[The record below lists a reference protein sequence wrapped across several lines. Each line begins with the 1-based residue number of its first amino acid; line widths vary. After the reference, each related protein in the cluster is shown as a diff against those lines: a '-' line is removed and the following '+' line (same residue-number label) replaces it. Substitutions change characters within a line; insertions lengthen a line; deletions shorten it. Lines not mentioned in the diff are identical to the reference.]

1 MTRLK
6 IDSSKNRL
14 YVTMAGFFSVEDMKK
29 WSDETIAM
37 AKKLKP
43 GYDVVIDISQFKPT
57 TPEGTKEI
65 ERVQVFFKSSGVR
78 LGAQVVGENVLS
90 GLQFKRMS
98 ITSGYDPTNVETL
111 AEAEKL
117 LDSQK

>member
-1 MTRLK
+1 MYKLR
-6 IDSSKNRL
+6 IDASKNRL
-14 YVTMAGFFSVEDMKK
+14 YVTMVGFFSVEEMKK
-29 WSDETIAM
+29 WSNETIATAM
-37 AKKLKP
+37 KMKR
-43 GYDVVIDISQFKPT
+43 GYDVITDISQFKPT

-65 ERVQVFFKSSGVR
+65 ERVQVHFKTSGVR
-78 LGAQVVGENVLS
+78 LGVQVVGESVLS

-98 ITSGYDPTNVETL
+98 VISGYDPTNVETL